1 MSKTK
6 KNNIKRTKLIKRGVI
21 RASKKPQKKF
31 KEAPVAA
38 PKKRPVETIEEE
50 ESDHGEDML
59 GMVEEDDLEFLK
71 QSITNRSYNIF
82 NRIRYSV
89 DISPKQKKQKT
100 EDVNNDDALENEYQQ
115 NLDNTQTKKIKSLLP
130 IKTKDGIVRQAV
142 EETDDGDNQE
152 EADEEVN
159 FESIEEDHSEDF
171 SKPVS
176 ATQLLIRR
184 NEIIREKK
192 LQVGNLCATLL
203 ENPEEK
209 ITNLRTLL
217 TIMNEDLKEA
227 YFTVRKFT
235 MLSILE
241 VFKDILPSYE
251 IKKTINEG
259 VKLKKDTL
267 KLHKYEESL
276 LMYYKQF
283 LKKLEKHLFVLIKK
297 KGDFR
302 KKSGDEIKLGILAV
316 EAMLDLLV
324 THPYFN
330 FSENIGRV
338 VVPFLTSYDKGIRKN
353 AKEKVIQ
360 LFKEDKKG
368 DITFT
373 ILRIINNYLKTHSN
387 VHSDMLEVLLVLNLK
402 NVNLDQQKEQDLKQK
417 KLMAKKAR
425 VQQLSK
431 KERKRKKKLA
441 ELDKELLETK
451 AEENRQTK
459 EKNVTEITKIL
470 FNIYFRILKTS
481 KNNKLLG
488 ACLQGLAKYSHCIN
502 LEYYLDIVNI
512 IDHLLKE
519 EWLTYVE
526 QLHCVQTVF
535 AILSGQGEV
544 INLDPTRFYNN
555 LYQELLSIN
564 AASKRSD
571 YICDFIK
578 TLNDALI
585 KRRKKITNKRL
596 LGFVKR
602 LSILSLQV
610 SHDGALACLGLIR
623 NIMQLNRSLDILLD
637 LDPSIGEGQYQAEID
652 DPEYS
657 NAASTALYE
666 IIALSNHYHPVV
678 RMFARNIAS
687 GVPAT
692 GNGSLPGEY
701 AKTTPDQLYEDFNMS
716 DMAFNPPVC
725 PPKSAN
731 VKSKPTR
738 HYFVDS
744 AFQEECMG
752 ILNISKQRHSFFI

>member
-1 MSKTK
+1 
-6 KNNIKRTKLIKRGVI
+6 
-21 RASKKPQKKF
+21 
-31 KEAPVAA
+31 
-38 PKKRPVETIEEE
+38 
-50 ESDHGEDML
+50 
-59 GMVEEDDLEFLK
+59 MVEEDDLEFLK

-82 NRIRYSV
+82 NRIRYTT
-89 DISPKQKKQKT
+89 DNGPKPKKGRT
-100 EDVNNDDALENEYQQ
+100 EQVNDNDDALENDYQQ
-115 NLDNTQTKKIKSLLP
+115 HFLENTENKKVKSLLP
-130 IKTKDGIVRQAV
+130 IKTKDGIVPQATGEQEDSDQGEDNKSV
-142 EETDDGDNQE
+142 EEE
-152 EADEEVN
+152 EEEGN
-159 FESIEEDHSEDF
+159 FECLEDDSEDL
-171 SKPVS
+171 SKPLS
-176 ATQLLIRR
+176 ATQLLIKR
-184 NEIIREKK
+184 NQIVREKK
-192 LQVGNLCATLL
+192 LQVGTLCATLL

-217 TIMNEDLKEA
+217 SIMNEDLKEA

-235 MLSILE
+235 ILSLLE

-267 KLHKYEESL
+267 KLHKYEETL
-276 LMYYKQF
+276 LTYYKQF
-283 LKKLEKHLFVLIKK
+283 LKKLEKHLFVLMKK

-302 KKSGDEIKLGILAV
+302 QRSKDEIKLGILAV
-316 EAMLDLLV
+316 EAMSDLLV
-324 THPYFN
+324 EHPYFN
-330 FSENIGRV
+330 FSENIARV
-338 VVPFLTSYDKGIRKN
+338 VVPFLNSYEKSIRENVKN
-353 AKEKVIQ
+353 KIKQ

-368 DITFT
+368 DITLI
-373 ILRIINNYLKTHSN
+373 ILRIINNYLKTHPN
-387 VHSDMLEVLLVLNLK
+387 VHTDMLEVLLVLNLR

-441 ELDKELLETK
+441 ELEKELLETK
-451 AEENRQTK
+451 AEENKQTK

-481 KNNKLLG
+481 KNNKLLSS
-488 ACLQGLAKYSHCIN
+488 CLQGLAKYSNCIN

-512 IDHLLKE
+512 IDQLLKE
-519 EWLTYVE
+519 DWLTYVE

-555 LYQELLSIN
+555 LYKDLLSIN
-564 AASKRSD
+564 AASRRND
-571 YICDFIK
+571 YINDFIK
-578 TLNDALI
+578 TLSDALI

-602 LSILSLQV
+602 LGVLSLQV
-610 SHDGALACLGLIR
+610 SHDGALGCLGLIR
-623 NIMQLNRSLDILLD
+623 NIMQLNRSVDILLD

-666 IIALSNHYHPVV
+666 LTALSNHYHPVV

-701 AKTTPDQLYEDFNMS
+701 AKSTPDQLYEDFNMS
-716 DMAFNPPVC
+716 EMAFNPPVC
-725 PPKSAN
+725 PPKSGN
-731 VKSKPTR
+731 VKSKASR

-744 AFQEECMG
+744 DFKRECKDL
-752 ILNISKQRHSFFI
+752 LNSSEQRHLFWIGT